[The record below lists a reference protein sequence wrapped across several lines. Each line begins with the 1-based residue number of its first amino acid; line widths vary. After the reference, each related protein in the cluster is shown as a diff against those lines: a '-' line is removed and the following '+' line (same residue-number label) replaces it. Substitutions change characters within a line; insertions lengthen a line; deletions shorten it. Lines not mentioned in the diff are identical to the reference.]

1 MSQQGPV
8 PIGYFE
14 EVNLIR
20 ALQLVVSE
28 VDVDDTAFGNF
39 DGFSLVKV
47 VGVGRWEVRR
57 RHHSTCWKALWFFRQ
72 STYKKITF

>member
-8 PIGYFE
+8 PIGYFK

-47 VGVGRWEVRR
+47 VWVVGREVRR
-57 RHHSTCWKALWFFRQ
+57 HHYSTCWKALRFFRQ
-72 STYKKITF
+72 NT

>member
-8 PIGYFE
+8 PIGYFK

-20 ALQLVVSE
+20 ALELVVSE
-28 VDVDDTAFGNF
+28 VDVDDAAFGNF

-47 VGVGRWEVRR
+47 VGVVRREIRR
-57 RHHSTCWKALWFFRQ
+57 RHHSTCWRALRFFRQ
-72 STYKKITF
+72 NT

>member
-39 DGFSLVKV
+39 DGFSLMKIVGV
-47 VGVGRWEVRR
+47 VGREVR
-57 RHHSTCWKALWFFRQ
+57 
-72 STYKKITF
+72 